1 MPGRGDILRAI
12 CTTQEHLHLCTQR
25 VTSYN
30 GEPKKL
36 RQSLSP
42 RGRGQQ
48 VSDTASTIS
57 PISQRAGPPLIT
69 YRSAG
74 WQPPIERNR
83 GATPEDHFGLFTM
96 GSGIDMT
103 SYSHRSTSEAS
114 AAPNRTGPDM
124 TAATFCF
131 TRQVVHCGT
140 GSIRRDCTM
149 HQPGNKLSGIPFTL
163 PAEGVQ
169 GATRMQKPGR
179 MPGLPTCGYRAMH
192 NTCHSEQRDS
202 LEKFKA
208 TGIPGGC
215 FTSDTDSGHRCRER
229 RRHAYRLSRTA

>member
-1 MPGRGDILRAI
+1 MHNARAFTPLHTKSNELQRRAQEATAVTLAPRTRAASIRHGEHNFTDITKSGA
-12 CTTQEHLHLCTQR
+12 
-25 VTSYN
+25 
-30 GEPKKL
+30 
-36 RQSLSP
+36 
-42 RGRGQQ
+42 
-48 VSDTASTIS
+48 A
-57 PISQRAGPPLIT
+57 LIT

-124 TAATFCF
+124 AAATFCF

-140 GSIRRDCTM
+140 GSIRRDGTM

-192 NTCHSEQRDS
+192 NMCHSEQRDS